1 MPGERR
7 RLQQRPGPPEDAG
20 RPQVSSTL
28 LVISNRCSGVL
39 SRPSVQIGECVVV
52 HLGFGE
58 WIVTDSCIGRSS
70 REPIAIAYLNRL
82 GVDLGAVRLIVVT
95 HWHDDHMQGAAEI
108 MRQALGAR
116 FVCSAALRGLEFA
129 ALLAFGSESMMSSSG
144 IDEFRNILDIIREHR
159 ASRGAGS
166 ERGAGSLGDG
176 WAGAS
181 RTQ

>member
-7 RLQQRPGPPEDAG
+7 LHQQRPGPPEDAG

-58 WIVTDSCIGRSS
+58 WIVIDSCIDRSS

-82 GVDLGAVRLIVVT
+82 GVDLGGGSIIKKTSVPGQAVFKRLRFAYRLYCLGT
-95 HWHDDHMQGAAEI
+95 SEI
-108 MRQALGAR
+108 FSEHGPIKVLN
-116 FVCSAALRGLEFA
+116 FSA
-129 ALLAFGSESMMSSSG
+129 S
-144 IDEFRNILDIIREHR
+144 
-159 ASRGAGS
+159 
-166 ERGAGSLGDG
+166 
-176 WAGAS
+176 
-181 RTQ
+181 